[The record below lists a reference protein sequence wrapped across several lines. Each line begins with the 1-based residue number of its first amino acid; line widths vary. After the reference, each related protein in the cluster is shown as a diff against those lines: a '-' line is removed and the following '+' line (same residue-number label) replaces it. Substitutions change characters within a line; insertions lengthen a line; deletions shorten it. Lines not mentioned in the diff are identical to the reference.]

1 MKESV
6 VMRDRSLDIQVFVRK
21 NRVDRLAMY

>member
-6 VMRDRSLDIQVFVRK
+6 VMRDRSLDIQVFVWK